1 MRGTI
6 NDVDSYLETMRLLP
20 NPQGNVEKRRSDGEG
35 SESREKLSQLIVLA
49 STCLMYSVHNL
60 IAPNMTAMAKVF
72 HFNAYERDT
81 YLGGE
86 LTLFF
91 YFPGVFGALLAGVLS
106 GLFERRLLLAG
117 LALVTSLS
125 CLITAG
131 ISSFRALAYA
141 RATSGFAIGGSLPVV
156 YSLVGDWF
164 PAGKRAS
171 ATAFVTAASGAGVF
185 MGQCVATFIGSTDWH
200 LPFLVVALP
209 TAASAAAILQWF
221 EEPRR
226 GAQEGGTVETQ
237 SLYQHG
243 GLGQLFSVRTLR
255 LLMKNKTNLLVM
267 IQAFPGNIPWGF
279 IVVYFHDFLMQ
290 DLAVSS
296 SNALGAITILAA
308 SAFAGVILGGFIGEY
323 LYKTNSRHLAVFGG
337 VCNIARAVP
346 FFVIFGW
353 KIFFG
358 PPEKTYESTF
368 FVVLVFGGFVAT
380 MGSPCT
386 GAMLLNVN
394 LPETRGSV
402 MALYSVLDDVSKG
415 FGTLF
420 VSMLVSF
427 VGGRAVAYQ
436 ISLLLWVLTGVAL
449 LYTLHT
455 YEEDEQQMRKHLDEA
470 AMESML
476 LHSRLRAQAAIRDR
490 AKAAG
495 EAHLAHAKATGP
507 GRHEVRWPAAWTNS
521 QGARPWPATKS
532 DLPAAEWSASQDLE
546 GLGSSQ
552 AGGWPSSRTVASGVG
567 RSCFERERLQS
578 LAREAAA
585 AAAAGAGTGK
595 QRR

>member
-20 NPQGNVEKRRSDGEG
+20 NSQAAAGVQNGSVQKVVAGGEKRQN
-35 SESREKLSQLIVLA
+35 EKEKDMSQMIVLI
-49 STCLMYSVHNL
+49 SLCLMYSVHNL

-106 GLFERRLLLAG
+106 GLFERRLLLAA
-117 LALVTSLS
+117 LALLTSLS
-125 CLITAG
+125 CFITAW
-131 ISSFRALAYA
+131 ITSFRALAYA

-164 PAGKRAS
+164 PASKRAS

-185 MGQCVATFIGSTDWH
+185 IGQCVATFIGSTDWH
-200 LPFLVVALP
+200 LPFLAVALP
-209 TAASAAAILQWF
+209 TAASAAAILHWA

-226 GAQEGGTVETQ
+226 GAQEAGTVETQ
-237 SLYQHG
+237 SLYQNG
-243 GLGQLFSVRTLR
+243 GLGNLFSARTFR

-290 DLAVSS
+290 DLGVSS
-296 SNALGAITILAA
+296 RNALGAITILAA
-308 SAFAGVILGGFIGEY
+308 SAFAGVIMGGFIGEY
-323 LYKTNSRHLAVFGG
+323 LYETNSKHLAVFGG
-337 VCNIARAVP
+337 VCNIARALP
-346 FFVIFGW
+346 FFLIFGW
-353 KIFFG
+353 KEFFG
-358 PPEKTYESTF
+358 PPETTYTTAF
-368 FVVLVFGGFVAT
+368 YCLLIFGGFVAT

-420 VSMLVSF
+420 VSMLVSL

-449 LYTLHT
+449 LYTHHT
-455 YEEDEQQMRKHLDEA
+455 YGEDEQQMRKHLDEA

-476 LHSRLRAQAAIRDR
+476 LHSRLKAQAAIRDR

-495 EAHLAHAKATGP
+495 AAHAAATGP
-507 GRHEVRWPAAWTNS
+507 ALWKNGARLQKG
-521 QGARPWPATKS
+521 QGAA
-532 DLPAAEWSASQDLE
+532 SASGHGALQQG
-546 GLGSSQ
+546 GLGGFQ
-552 AGGWPSSRTVASGVG
+552 DAERGGGRIVASGVG
-567 RSCFERERLQS
+567 RSCGERERLQS
-578 LAREAAA
+578 LVKEAAA
-585 AAAAGAGTGK
+585 AAAAGK
-595 QRR
+595 QKAKPLR